1 MPLGRG
7 LVRRRGVDD
16 SESPGRPAMSHT
28 EYRLYMCTRSLSTP
42 GPGPPTGGHQDEGE

>member
-7 LVRRRGVDD
+7 LVRRRGIDD

-28 EYRLYMCTRSLSTP
+28 EYRLYICTRSLDA
-42 GPGPPTGGHQDEGE
+42 GPWPTDGGWRGQDEG